1 MYRRYCKED
10 IEDIE
15 MNTKAETAEK
25 GSEVINGSLQ
35 EAGGLLD
42 GALLRSG
49 SQRPREGSEVI
60 NGSLQEA
67 GELVGRRIAEVWGP
81 TAERRKRS
89 D

>member
-1 MYRRYCKED
+1 
-10 IEDIE
+10 

-67 GELVGRRIAEVWGP
+67 GTEEEQGSGWRRGTELLPRRGRI
-81 TAERRKRS
+81 
-89 D
+89 